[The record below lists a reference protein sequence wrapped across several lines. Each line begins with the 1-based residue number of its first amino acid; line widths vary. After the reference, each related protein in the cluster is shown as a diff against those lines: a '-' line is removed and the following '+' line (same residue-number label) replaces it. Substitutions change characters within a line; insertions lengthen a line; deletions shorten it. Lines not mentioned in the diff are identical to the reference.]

1 MSKRTLPRIN
11 SRITCHTGY
20 DATSVL
26 LGSNNMAAIDD
37 SIHINLYGIYLMIAC
52 CIFTGNLSFA
62 SDDLEELH
70 IIDWHVHV
78 AGLGH
83 AGSGAFINKQLREN
97 YRFGFFLKWMD
108 VTEDELAEQGDQILF
123 KKLHDKISQ
132 SRYIDQAVVLAL
144 DGIID
149 EKTGEID
156 RQKTQVYV
164 PNDYVARQTARY
176 PTLLFGA
183 SINPNRGVENS
194 IALLEAVHEQGAVLV
209 KWIPSIMYIDPSN
222 TDFIPFYK
230 RMAELDMP
238 LLTHTGMEK
247 AFTHAR
253 DAYADP
259 VLLELPLRYGVT
271 VIAAHIATTGKSAG
285 QDNFERIL
293 PMFDK
298 FPNLYTDI
306 SSLTQFNKRGY
317 LARALKYPG
326 LTDRM
331 IYGTDW
337 PLQSFPVVSPWYHV
351 RHIGIKNAWRVS
363 RIKNKWDRDIQLKRA
378 FGVPT
383 SVFTR
388 KLVILHH

>member
-1 MSKRTLPRIN
+1 MQ
-11 SRITCHTGY
+11 
-20 DATSVL
+20 
-26 LGSNNMAAIDD
+26 
-37 SIHINLYGIYLMIAC
+37 INLYGIHLMIALS
-52 CIFTGNLSFA
+52 IFAANLSFA
-62 SDDLEELH
+62 SDELEALH

-83 AGSGAFINKQLREN
+83 AGSGAFINEQMREN
-97 YRFGFFLKWMD
+97 FRFRFFLKWMD
-108 VTEDELAEQGDQILF
+108 VTEHELAEQGDQILF
-123 KKLHDKISQ
+123 KKLHDKITR
-132 SRYIDQAVVLAL
+132 SRYVDQVVVLAL

-156 RQKTQVYV
+156 RQRTQVYV

-176 PTLLFGA
+176 PSLLFGA
-183 SINPNRGVENS
+183 SINPNRGVEKS
-194 IALLEAVHEQGAVLV
+194 IALLDAAYEQGAVLV

-230 RMAELDMP
+230 RMAELGIP

-247 AFTHAR
+247 SFAHAR
-253 DAYADP
+253 DEYADP
-259 VLLELPLRYGVT
+259 LLLELPLRFGVT
-271 VIAAHIATTGKSAG
+271 VIAAHIATTGKSDG

-306 SSLTQFNKRGY
+306 SSLTQFNKRNY

-326 LTDRM
+326 LADRM

-351 RHIGIKNAWRVS
+351 RHIGIKSAWRVS
-363 RIKNKWDRDIQLKRA
+363 RIKNKWDRDIELKRA
-378 FGVPT
+378 FGVPD
-383 SVFTR
+383 SVFSR
-388 KLVILHH
+388 KLAILRH